1 MSKVLKAQFN
11 NMCVSGLLLDM
22 QSTVIFAGENKNSS
36 IEVTPNGIG
45 INPGIGNSLYI
56 GTYSKKGPMYK
67 ESTAPIDYLPG
78 IANYTARKE
87 VEIPFVDQALDLA
100 ASVSSYVKL
109 TGVLL

>member
-45 INPGIGNSLYI
+45 INPGIETLYI
-56 GTYSKKGPMYK
+56 LALIVRRGQCTRNLLRQLITYQ
-67 ESTAPIDYLPG
+67 
-78 IANYTARKE
+78 
-87 VEIPFVDQALDLA
+87 V
-100 ASVSSYVKL
+100 
-109 TGVLL
+109 